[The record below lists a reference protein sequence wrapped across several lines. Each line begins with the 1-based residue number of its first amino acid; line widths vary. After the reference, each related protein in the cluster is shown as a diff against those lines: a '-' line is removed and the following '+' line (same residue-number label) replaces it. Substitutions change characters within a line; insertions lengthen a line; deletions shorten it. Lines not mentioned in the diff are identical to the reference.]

1 MSGDQVGKD
10 EVPDGLLNGLEVE
23 IHTAVLRRE
32 KSSGSCPDRDALAA
46 MEESLNRLTG
56 ATVLFT
62 DLAMVRRD
70 DPPAS
75 PMGLSF
81 LSHAMYREALRLF
94 RLYHGH
100 PPGYQQFWPG
110 DGGRQ

>member
-1 MSGDQVGKD
+1 MSDSTSESS
-10 EVPDGLLNGLEVE
+10 EVPDGLFDDLEVE
-23 IHTAVLRRE
+23 IHLAVLRRE
-32 KSSGSCPDRDALAA
+32 KSSRSYPDGDAVAA
-46 MEESLNRLTG
+46 MEEPLRRLTG

-81 LSHAMYREALRLF
+81 LSNAMYREALRLF

-100 PPGYQQFWPG
+100 PPRYQQF
-110 DGGRQ
+110 